1 MGEVGEGTF
10 FFFALL
16 KSVKRHKS
24 PLGQSVS
31 TNFVT
36 DGNILH
42 KFHFWLA
49 CTVHKKVSLH
59 STDLDNSIT
68 PKFGVAFGG
77 YPA

>member
-1 MGEVGEGTF
+1 MEEMGEGKIYF
-10 FFFALL
+10 PLL

-31 TNFVT
+31 ITFVT
-36 DGNILH
+36 DSNIWL
-42 KFHFWLA
+42 KFHFWHA

-59 STDLDNSIT
+59 STALDNSII
-68 PKFGVAFGG
+68 PKFGIAFGG